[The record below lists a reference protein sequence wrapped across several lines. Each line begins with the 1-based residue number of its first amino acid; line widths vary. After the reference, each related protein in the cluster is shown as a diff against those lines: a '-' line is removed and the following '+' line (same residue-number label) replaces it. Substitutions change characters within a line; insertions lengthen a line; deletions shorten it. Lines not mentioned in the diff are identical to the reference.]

1 MGIALRAALFGG
13 SILTFI
19 FISRYIKKSRVR
31 IEDTLFW
38 IVFSAILVV
47 IGIFP
52 QIPII
57 LSRLLKIESPANFV
71 FLAIIFILL
80 IHQFF
85 LTMKLSQTEIKLREL
100 VQTVAIENKKE
111 SISNIQLSRNSEK

>member
-100 VQTVAIENKKE
+100 VQTIAIENKKE
-111 SISNIQLSRNSEK
+111 HVSSIQSYQDTEQ

>member
-111 SISNIQLSRNSEK
+111 SVSNIQLSRNSEK

>member
-31 IEDTLFW
+31 IEDTMFW

-100 VQTVAIENKKE
+100 VQTIAIENKKE
-111 SISNIQLSRNSEK
+111 HVSSIQSYQDTEQ

>member
-71 FLAIIFILL
+71 FLDIIFILL

-100 VQTVAIENKKE
+100 VQTVAIDNKKE

>member
-111 SISNIQLSRNSEK
+111 SVSNIQFRRNSEK

>member
-71 FLAIIFILL
+71 FLAIIFLLL

-100 VQTVAIENKKE
+100 VQTVAIDNKKE

>member
-31 IEDTLFW
+31 IEDTMFW
-38 IVFSAILVV
+38 ICFSAGLVV
-47 IGIFP
+47 IGLFP
-52 QIPII
+52 QIPIY
-57 LSRLLKIESPANFV
+57 LAKVLKIESPANFV
-71 FLAIIFILL
+71 FLVIIFILL
-80 IHQFF
+80 VHQFF

-100 VQTVAIENKKE
+100 AQAVAVENT
-111 SISNIQLSRNSEK
+111 EKIK

>member
-85 LTMKLSQTEIKLREL
+85 LTMKLSRIDIKLREL

-111 SISNIQLSRNSEK
+111 HVSSIQSYQDTEQ